1 MFLHDCQRTKDING
15 KLPSN
20 VILQKGNIALFIDS
34 SVNNIRNAIVKNCKD
49 NITIILRYS
58 RK

>member
-20 VILQKGNIALFIDS
+20 VS
-34 SVNNIRNAIVKNCKD
+34 SVYNIRNAIVINYKD

-58 RK
+58 RMNVKFCQNQGFV

>member
-20 VILQKGNIALFIDS
+20 VILQKGIALFIDS
-34 SVNNIRNAIVKNCKD
+34 SVYNIRNAIVINYED